1 MQTAPDQATAALEQ
15 ATQARA
21 CASESLLSRA
31 SEEAAF
37 SALGESIRALRLSRS
52 AISETERYQVVKEL
66 LADSIFFAESALGV
80 LERRK

>member
-1 MQTAPDQATAALEQ
+1 MQTASDQATAALEQ

-21 CASESLLSRA
+21 CASEALLSKA

-52 AISETERYQVVKEL
+52 AIAETPRYQVVKSLLQESISCAECAFGLWEL
-66 LADSIFFAESALGV
+66 
-80 LERRK
+80 RK